1 MSYTFLFVNR
11 FCVFNAS
18 QDFFLFYTS
27 EAFNS
32 ILYNYMVY
40 LLKSSILPV
49 RIHRSGTLEYLKFY
63 LKYIYI
69 VKQP

>member
-11 FCVFNAS
+11 FCVFNAR

-49 RIHRSGTLEYLKFY
+49 RIH
-63 LKYIYI
+63 
-69 VKQP
+69 